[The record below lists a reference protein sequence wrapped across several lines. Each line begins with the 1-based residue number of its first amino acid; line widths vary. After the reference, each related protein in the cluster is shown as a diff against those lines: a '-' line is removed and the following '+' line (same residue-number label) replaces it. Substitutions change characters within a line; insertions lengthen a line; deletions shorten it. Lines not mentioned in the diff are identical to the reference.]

1 MSLNFINAGKK
12 RGVPMNW
19 KSLKSFTASYSQ
31 MGEDIYLS
39 YLFGPTKN
47 TGKYLDIGGYDPI
60 QYSNTYLLYQRG
72 WTGIAIEPNH
82 SFKKEWTK
90 YRPKDLFI
98 NIGISNH
105 EQDLYLAEHKTYPA
119 MNKLC
124 NANEKEDLQRNNEFI
139 VTKRLETK
147 KLDTLIQENNFDTFD
162 LLSIDCEGMDL
173 DVLTSIDLLRHT
185 PSVICIEDREAPLHG
200 CIHDHLVNYNYIFS
214 AAIGISRIYIH
225 KSFQ

>member
-1 MSLNFINAGKK
+1 MVKYTSNDCRECFYISDKEFLNDSSRQNPVSSKTITRTVASLMSLNFINAGKK
-12 RGVPMNW
+12 RGLPMNW

-47 TGKYLDIGGYDPI
+47 TGKYLDIGSYDPI

-82 SFKKEWTK
+82 SFKKEWRK

-124 NANEKEDLQRNNEFI
+124 NANEKEDLQRNNEKFSNQ
-139 VTKRLETK
+139 ET
-147 KLDTLIQENNFDTFD
+147 
-162 LLSIDCEGMDL
+162 
-173 DVLTSIDLLRHT
+173 
-185 PSVICIEDREAPLHG
+185 
-200 CIHDHLVNYNYIFS
+200 
-214 AAIGISRIYIH
+214 
-225 KSFQ
+225 